1 MEFAAAV
8 QSGEVP
14 EVVKNGR
21 TMYTFEAIE
30 SGHVKEKDEKINVNR
45 GVTKEKALSRSKFLF
60 ATAAEQKRD
69 T

>member
-1 MEFAAAV
+1 MEFSAAV

-45 GVTKEKALSRSKFLF
+45 GVTKEKALSPL
-60 ATAAEQKRD
+60 
-69 T
+69 